1 MALRALSRTVPALA
15 QTGTKTPVRWG
26 GGGAH
31 PPAPA
36 HVWTPAGGWFVDPPN
51 WKTNLGYAFGV
62 LVFSGVCMFRIS
74 IKMEERP
81 VAPKHNI
88 PAQKWANVPPTDR
101 DHW

>member
-1 MALRALSRTVPALA
+1 
-15 QTGTKTPVRWG
+15 
-26 GGGAH
+26 
-31 PPAPA
+31 
-36 HVWTPAGGWFVDPPN
+36 
-51 WKTNLGYAFGV
+51 
-62 LVFSGVCMFRIS
+62 MFRIS

>member
-1 MALRALSRTVPALA
+1 MRRRRGRRGRARGPRDRRSTPSRAAALSLRLPF
-15 QTGTKTPVRWG
+15 R
-26 GGGAH
+26 
-31 PPAPA
+31 
-36 HVWTPAGGWFVDPPN
+36 FVDPPN

>member
-1 MALRALSRTVPALA
+1 MRRRRGRRGRAARARSARPTVARLPRRAAISLRLPFR
-15 QTGTKTPVRWG
+15 
-26 GGGAH
+26 
-31 PPAPA
+31 
-36 HVWTPAGGWFVDPPN
+36 FVDPPN